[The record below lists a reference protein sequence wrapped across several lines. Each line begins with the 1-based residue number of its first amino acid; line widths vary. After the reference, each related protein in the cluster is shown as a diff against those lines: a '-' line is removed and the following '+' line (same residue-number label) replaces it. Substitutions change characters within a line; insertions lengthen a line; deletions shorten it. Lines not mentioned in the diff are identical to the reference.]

1 MPCKMDLLYMYVFQ
15 ICLNIQDEE
24 GDPLLKS
31 FSKLKDL
38 LNSISG
44 KTIYKY
50 DVDVVMF
57 H

>member
-1 MPCKMDLLYMYVFQ
+1 MYMYV
-15 ICLNIQDEE
+15 INKILILQDEE

-44 KTIYKY
+44 KI
-50 DVDVVMF
+50 VEM
-57 H
+57 